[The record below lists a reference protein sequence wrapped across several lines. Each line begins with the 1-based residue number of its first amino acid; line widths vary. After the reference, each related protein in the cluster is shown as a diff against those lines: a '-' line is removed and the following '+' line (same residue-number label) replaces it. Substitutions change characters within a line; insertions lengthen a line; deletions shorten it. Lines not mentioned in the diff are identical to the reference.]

1 MCRTVGNTS
10 NMSWTEAAFVQL
22 RASPNETFAH
32 DRIVGR
38 GPNYKYKCNDKHKYK
53 QKYRYKYV
61 QIQLSSQNENTKAN
75 TKAKNRSKTKSRR
88 PRWVQAWTT
97 SSTIRNAAD
106 QILTRNTNEELPKM
120 KSWARRQCRAW
131 PNLHTASR
139 LQAPTELTL
148 HMYPVLLI
156 FTHEPLSPC
165 FSFQNILFTLP
176 ILAQSRMVL
185 LEKIVK
191 KILFRLHNF
200 GPCWAICTLWFRKL
214 MWNSEV
220 GRSSYFSTLWMISH
234 CLLYI

>member
-1 MCRTVGNTS
+1 MKPLLTTASLGVAQTTNTNATTNTNTNTNKDS
-10 NMSWTEAAFVQL
+10 ST
-22 RASPNETFAH
+22 
-32 DRIVGR
+32 
-38 GPNYKYKCNDKHKYK
+38 YKYSSAHKMK
-53 QKYRYKYV
+53 TD
-61 QIQLSSQNENTKAN
+61 IN

-120 KSWARRQCRAW
+120 RSWARRQCRAW

-139 LQAPTELTL
+139 LQAPKELTL

-165 FSFQNILFTLP
+165 FSFHNILLTLP

-200 GPCWAICTLWFRKL
+200 GPCWAICTL
-214 MWNSEV
+214 
-220 GRSSYFSTLWMISH
+220 
-234 CLLYI
+234 